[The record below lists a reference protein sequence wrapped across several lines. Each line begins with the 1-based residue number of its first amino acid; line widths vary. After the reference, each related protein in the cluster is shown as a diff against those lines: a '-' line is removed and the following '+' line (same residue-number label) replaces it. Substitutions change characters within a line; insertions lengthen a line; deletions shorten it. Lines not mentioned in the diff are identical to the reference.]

1 MGAKK
6 MQVDFTN
13 VKDGGSF
20 NKKHQMMGDYK
31 ATIAKVQDAKKK
43 DGGAP
48 MWLFTI
54 KVGTGLYPYYCSF
67 EENVLWKIRN
77 LCVAAGLNVPKKR
90 LQVDPNKLVGK
101 AIGVTLED
109 EEYEGKMQSSVGAV
123 FPTSELEE
131 TEGAT
136 SDDDDDDDDEDDEG
150 TPPSADD
157 DDDDD
162 DDEDVEEAP
171 VKSKK
176 SKKEKKNKKSS
187 DDDDELEGLDIDEI

>member
-6 MQVDFTN
+6 VNLDFTN
-13 VKDGGSF
+13 VKEGGAF

-31 ATIAKVQDAKKK
+31 AQIVKVQDAKKK
-43 DGGAP
+43 SDGSP

-54 KVGTGLYPYYCSF
+54 KAGTGTYPYYCGF

-77 LCVAAGLNVPKKR
+77 LAVAAGQNVPKKR
-90 LQVDPNKLVGK
+90 VALDPNKLVNK
-101 AIGVTLED
+101 YIGVTLED

-131 TEGAT
+131 TEGS
-136 SDDDDDDDDEDDEG
+136 SDDDDDDDDEDES
-150 TPPSADD
+150 TPSSSDD

-162 DDEDVEEAP
+162 DDEDVEAPP
-171 VKSKK
+171 VK
-176 SKKEKKNKKSS
+176 
-187 DDDDELEGLDIDEI
+187 